1 MSCRVSGVDRLR
13 VCAVLERCA
22 DQLDILGH
30 IMPKNRRSRPGAE
43 EAEAAH
49 ISVIIKQHQAAESHL
64 KTVRK
69 SRVNDSELSEAV
81 EELHLSQNQLRRTLE
96 ESSSSHNNLAK
107 VERDR
112 QFVAKVISD
121 LLAEIQESGTF
132 HSLVQATEEE
142 RKKSDGEDHLHDTVI
157 REELRI
163 KALRKQ
169 LVDVQEEKT
178 SELERLEGIKV
189 ELEQQLQQ
197 ITLKKNIEKNYAT
210 SSAELLIYQGQKL
223 ANQKEQGLEEEK
235 KMLQAKIE
243 EEIRVYIE
251 NESFLKTY
259 QTGLEEKLDYW
270 MERYEKH
277 IEAKDQELTSLK
289 SQRANTRAQLHSLAK
304 KCREMERVITD
315 DHLEKEN
322 RRQQLERQ
330 QLEREAATKIQAWWR
345 GTLVRR
351 GLVSNKNKSKKPKA
365 KGGKKGKGKK
375 K

>member
-235 KMLQAKIE
+235 KVCVPDIF
-243 EEIRVYIE
+243 R
-251 NESFLKTY
+251 
-259 QTGLEEKLDYW
+259 
-270 MERYEKH
+270 
-277 IEAKDQELTSLK
+277 LTILID
-289 SQRANTRAQLHSLAK
+289 L
-304 KCREMERVITD
+304 
-315 DHLEKEN
+315 
-322 RRQQLERQ
+322 
-330 QLEREAATKIQAWWR
+330 
-345 GTLVRR
+345 
-351 GLVSNKNKSKKPKA
+351 
-365 KGGKKGKGKK
+365 
-375 K
+375 

>member
-235 KMLQAKIE
+235 K
-243 EEIRVYIE
+243 
-251 NESFLKTY
+251 
-259 QTGLEEKLDYW
+259 
-270 MERYEKH
+270 
-277 IEAKDQELTSLK
+277 
-289 SQRANTRAQLHSLAK
+289 
-304 KCREMERVITD
+304 
-315 DHLEKEN
+315 
-322 RRQQLERQ
+322 
-330 QLEREAATKIQAWWR
+330 IQAWWR

-365 KGGKKGKGKK
+365 KGAQDTPVTFPRCSSGQLSEHLRKTRHVTYTASGRRRRTNYTSSIHGEQDDGRGRASHAEVAEEEVATLVLCFTAAGQLL
-375 K
+375 